1 MKGDFYQPGALSV
14 FVDNRN
20 KSTNDWIHD
29 LYHSPFKEELI
40 RIHGIESY
48 EILNRYR
55 GCKDAKGGEE
65 AARRW
70 REMI

>member
-1 MKGDFYQPGALSV
+1 MNSHFYKPGALST

-20 KSTNDWIHD
+20 KNCDEWIHD
-29 LYHSPFKEELI
+29 LYHSPFRDELELM
-40 RIHGIESY
+40 HGKESY
-48 EILNRYR
+48 EILNKYR